1 MKLPSFQWNPRVE
14 RAARASLILI
24 ALGLLLFNFAR
35 IINRPIGD
43 FHYHW
48 QLGSDL
54 RNGRSL
60 YLGPGGGPPQ
70 NPNPY
75 PPFWAMAY
83 APLTIVS
90 AHLAQILVFLPLY
103 LGALGLLLWSLHRLT
118 QPHLPL
124 DRTREFWATAVAMLL
139 AIQFLARD
147 MAECGVNIALV
158 ALAWFGIYAWTRH
171 RDWLGGASL
180 GLAIALKMTAA
191 LFVPY
196 FLWKRQWK
204 MAGAATLF
212 AILFSLTPVLVR
224 GPTLFSTDLREWVA
238 IVRGIGTQN
247 PSLHVPGQESTRNF
261 ALRPT
266 LTRLIVN
273 ASGQWVDPY
282 GSNLLSLAPGTA
294 SLLVRVV
301 ELSLVIVF
309 AWVAGRSVGNRQSL
323 AVIYECAGVSL
334 LMLLLSPIT
343 WGHHCVGIFPAS
355 CLIVRTAFYYR
366 SLPSWMLVPL
376 GYIVL
381 ALGFNRAIIGKQL
394 SLLLSSYSVVTWEI
408 IALLLLALGCRSF
421 ALNRRIGDLGTM
433 NRIYK
438 IGS

>member
-1 MKLPSFQWNPRVE
+1 MKLPSFQWSPQVE
-14 RAARASLILI
+14 RAARTGLILI
-24 ALGLLLFNFAR
+24 GLGLLLFTFVR
-35 IINRPIGD
+35 IIIRPIGD

-48 QLGSDL
+48 QLGSYL
-54 RNGRSL
+54 LNGRSL

-70 NPNPY
+70 YPNPY
-75 PPFWAMAY
+75 PPFWAMVY

-103 LGALGLLLWSLHRLT
+103 LGSLGLLLWTLRRLT
-118 QPHLPL
+118 QAHLPL
-124 DRTREFWATAVAMLL
+124 DRTREFWATALAML
-139 AIQFLARD
+139 IGVQFLARD

-158 ALAWFGIYAWTRH
+158 VLAWFGIYAWTRH
-171 RDWLGGASL
+171 RDWLAGASL

-212 AILFSLTPVLVR
+212 AILFSLAPVLVR
-224 GPTLFSTDLREWVA
+224 GPTLFATDLREWVV
-238 IVRGIGTQN
+238 IVRGIGSEN

-273 ASGQWVDPY
+273 ASGKQADPY
-282 GSNLLSLAPGTA
+282 GTNLLSLAPGSA
-294 SLLVRVV
+294 PVLVYVV
-301 ELSLVIVF
+301 EIALVIVF

-323 AVIYECAGVSL
+323 AVVYECAGVSL

-343 WGHHCVGIFPAS
+343 WGHHCVGTLPALYLIF
-355 CLIVRTAFYYR
+355 RTAFYYR
-366 SLPSWMLVPL
+366 SLPGWMLVPL
-376 GYIVL
+376 GYVIL
-381 ALGFNRAIIGKQL
+381 ALAFNRAIIGKQL
-394 SLLLSSYSVVTWEI
+394 SLLLSGYSVVTWEI
-408 IALLLLALGCRSF
+408 VALLVLMLGCRH
-421 ALNRRIGDLGTM
+421 LDRM

-438 IGS
+438 IGF